1 MDLELKDKVAI
12 VTGSGRGIGAAIA
25 TTLAEEG
32 ARVCVNDLFEERAQE
47 AADAITSAGGQ
58 AIVAPADV
66 TNREQVDTMVQA
78 AVDAWGTVDILVNNA
93 GIPARLG
100 EDSGRSQVGGGG
112 FFPDEPEEMWGRVM
126 DVITY
131 GVLNCSQACLPHML
145 KQEYGKIVSII
156 SDAGRVGEPRLA
168 TYSMAKGGVVAFSK
182 ALAKEMG
189 RFKINVNCV
198 SPGATVTP
206 ALADSPVAGGGAG
219 DADDSRAQERFQR
232 LLRQYPI
239 GRGLERIGQPRD
251 IANTVAFLV
260 SDRAEWITGQV
271 LSVNG
276 GYSMV

>member
-1 MDLELKDKVAI
+1 MDLALKDKVAI

-47 AADAITSAGGQ
+47 TASEITSAGGQ
-58 AIVAPADV
+58 AIVAPGDV
-66 TNREQVDTMVQA
+66 TNREQVDAMVQT
-78 AVDAWGTVDILVNNA
+78 AVDEWGTVDILVNNA

-100 EDSGRSQVGGGG
+100 DDSGRSQVGGAG
-112 FFPDEPEEMWGRVM
+112 FFSDEPEDRWARVM
-126 DVITY
+126 DIITY
-131 GVLNCSQACLPHML
+131 GVLNCTQACLPYML

-168 TYSMAKGGVVAFSK
+168 TYSMAKGGIVAFSK

-198 SPGATVTP
+198 SPGATLTP
-206 ALADSPVAGGGAG
+206 ALADSPVAGGGA
-219 DADDSRAQERFQR
+219 DPEAQERYR
-232 LLRQYPI
+232 ALLRQYPI
-239 GRGLERIGQPRD
+239 GRGLERIGQPQD
-251 IANTVAFLV
+251 IANAVAFLV
-260 SDRAEWITGQV
+260 SARAEWITGQT